1 VTYTIGIIHAPTND
15 KLTIIVDPIISH
27 KWLFN
32 PVQEELNLR
41 RFSQSQRNRKTN
53 RPIIKSATQQNNYT
67 VYFIAISMPWDSLA
81 YLLALL
87 LAGLI
92 TPGPNNITCTV
103 HAVVHG
109 KKSNL
114 PLIAGMAL
122 GFSSIH
128 FICGMAVDSFDEDG
142 TVRTVMDIIGSLFM
156 FLIAFGILYLGR
168 SEKIQNFPEVV
179 PKLGF
184 KTGVLMQYV
193 NGKEWA
199 MVFMLMTKFLDD
211 FGGGVVG
218 ILTITSITTSGGI
231 LAMLVWSNLGEKIKS
246 KTDEPKFLKKAFT
259 VLGSLLFIL
268 ATIISIRGL

>member
-1 VTYTIGIIHAPTND
+1 MLTLQNDYTSN
-15 KLTIIVDPIISH
+15 
-27 KWLFN
+27 F
-32 PVQEELNLR
+32 
-41 RFSQSQRNRKTN
+41 
-53 RPIIKSATQQNNYT
+53 KS
-67 VYFIAISMPWDSLA
+67 VFMPWDSLA

-109 KKSNL
+109 KKSNF

-122 GFSSIH
+122 GFISIH
-128 FICGMAVDSFDEDG
+128 FICGIAVDSFDEEG
-142 TVRTVMDIIGSLFM
+142 TVRTVMDIVGSLFM
-156 FLIAFGILYLGR
+156 FLIAFCILYLGR

-199 MVFMLMTKFLDD
+199 MVFMIMTKFLND
-211 FGGGVVG
+211 FGGGVRG
-218 ILTITSITTSGGI
+218 ILTISTITTSGGI
-231 LAMLVWSNLGEKIKS
+231 IAMLVWSSLGEKIKS
-246 KTDEPKFLKKAFT
+246 KTDEPKFAKKAFT
-259 VLGSLLFIL
+259 VLGSLLFVL
-268 ATIISIRGL
+268 AAVITMRGL